1 MACEFWGYGA
11 ISWTTNDITEQIITS
26 SSEFFLIANNTVK
39 SKHEVK
45 GLHSFLF
52 FFFFFEAEILQ
63 GLYKNQWS
71 LLKMYATLENSEY
84 G

>member
-26 SSEFFLIANNTVK
+26 SNEFFLIANNTVK

-52 FFFFFEAEILQ
+52 FFFFLRQKYCKDYIKTSEV
-63 GLYKNQWS
+63 
-71 LLKMYATLENSEY
+71 LKMYATLENSEY